1 MKRKQGYFCRG
12 EFVNILINIS
22 NNEEERGRR
31 GKVKREKEGIRGK
44 VIRDLEN

>member
-22 NNEEERGRR
+22 NNGEERGRR
-31 GKVKREKEGIRGK
+31 GKVKREKGIRGK
-44 VIRDLEN
+44 VTRDLEN